1 MTMGG
6 EWNPAADI
14 ERRLDALSAI
24 YPSSVLLAVDAEGL
38 DFLTNALKDS
48 QGVAHLTDNGGG
60 DLTPAHLDTV
70 IGHIG
75 FAKIIVWMTDPTDA
89 DLVRA
94 ACRKVEQMV
103 SDLPPI
109 TAG

>member
-1 MTMGG
+1 MTLDGQ
-6 EWNPAADI
+6 WNPAADI
-14 ERRLDALSAI
+14 ERRLDALSEV
-24 YPSSVLLAVDAEGL
+24 YPSSILLAVDAEGL
-38 DFLTNALKDS
+38 DFLTNAVTGHK
-48 QGVAHLTDNGGG
+48 GTVHLTDNGGG

-94 ACRKVEQMV
+94 ACREVEQMV